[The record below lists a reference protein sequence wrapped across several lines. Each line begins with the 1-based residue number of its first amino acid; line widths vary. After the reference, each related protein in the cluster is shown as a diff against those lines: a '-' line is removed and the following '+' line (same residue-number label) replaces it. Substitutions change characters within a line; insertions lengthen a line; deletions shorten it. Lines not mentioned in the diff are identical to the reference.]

1 MSIPVLRRWL
11 WRRTVATVRNF
22 VEGGECVLAIGRP
35 SFLALQ
41 LLREGGWSLSCYDAM
56 DDFPE
61 FYGGL
66 SRIVNRRVEREIAI
80 RTDAVLVSS
89 TGLKNK
95 FGHRGLD
102 VELLRNAADRGN
114 GSASAAGAAGG
125 LVFGYVGTIGRWF
138 DWSLVD
144 RMARALGDVRF
155 DLVGPVMERPHVGL
169 PDNVRL
175 LGECSSEEVPERLD
189 GFAAGLI
196 PFRRTRLTDAIDPIK
211 YYEYRCAGL
220 PVLSTRIGDMRWR
233 DSTSD
238 VYLVDGHTDFA
249 SVREDIARRRGS
261 SRESVERFR
270 EENSWHSRFDRSR
283 FLGKAVGSVGGRKG
297 PVESA

>member
-1 MSIPVLRRWL
+1 
-11 WRRTVATVRNF
+11 VAAVRSF
-22 VEGGECVLAIGRP
+22 VDGEAWVLAIGRP
-35 SFLALQ
+35 SVLALR

-66 SRIVNRRVEREIAI
+66 SRAVSRRVEIEIAT
-80 RTDAVLVSS
+80 RTDAILVSS

-95 FGHRGLD
+95 FGHHGLE
-102 VELLRNAADRGN
+102 VELLRNGANAGN
-114 GSASAAGAAGG
+114 WKVREGKEAGG
-125 LVFGYVGTIGRWF
+125 LVFGYVGTMGGWF
-138 DWSLVD
+138 DWALVV
-144 RMARALGDVRF
+144 RMARTLGDVRF
-155 DLVGPVMERPHVGL
+155 DLVGPVMERPTVAL

-196 PFRRTRLTDAIDPIK
+196 PFEVNRLTDAIDPIK

-220 PVLSTRIGDMRWR
+220 PVISTRIGDMRWR
-233 DSTSD
+233 DSKSD
-238 VYLVDGHTDFA
+238 VYLVDGNTDFA
-249 SVREDIARRRGS
+249 NMREDIRRRREI

-270 EENSWHSRFDRSR
+270 EENSWNSRFGRSR
-283 FLGKAVGSVGGRKG
+283 FLGKAVADVASLNDPWRR
-297 PVESA
+297 